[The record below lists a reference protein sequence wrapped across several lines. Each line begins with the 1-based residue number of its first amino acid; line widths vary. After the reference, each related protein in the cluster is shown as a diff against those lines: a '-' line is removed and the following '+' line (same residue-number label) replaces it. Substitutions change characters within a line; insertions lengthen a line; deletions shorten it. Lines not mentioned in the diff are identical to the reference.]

1 MVYKPTHI
9 TGGAHPVQVG
19 IVFSFFHS
27 KLLNQMVRKGIAWG
41 DTKHTSSVF
50 FCPAQGNPILK
61 ADGMGCGPLVDC
73 PVREP
78 TQLQLSHKAAEFII
92 YIYTHIYIYPYIFI
106 CICIYWYIFIY
117 TSISVCI
124 YIYIYICTHI

>member
-1 MVYKPTHI
+1 MGVIMVYKPTHI

-92 YIYTHIYIYPYIFI
+92 YIHP
-106 CICIYWYIFIY
+106 
-117 TSISVCI
+117 
-124 YIYIYICTHI
+124 YIYIYTRIYLYVYVYTGIYLYIPV